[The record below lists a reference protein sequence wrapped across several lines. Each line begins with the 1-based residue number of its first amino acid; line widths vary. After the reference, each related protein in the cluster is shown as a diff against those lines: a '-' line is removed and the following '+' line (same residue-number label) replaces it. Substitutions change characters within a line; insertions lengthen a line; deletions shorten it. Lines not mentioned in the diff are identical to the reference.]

1 MKNNNDK
8 QLLIE
13 QLKKTPIIQ
22 VVCERMNISRA
33 TFYRWK
39 AESQEFTQAVEL
51 AISEGVSLINEL
63 AEAQLISA
71 IKDKNFS
78 AIAYWLNHRHPAYAN
93 KIEVTT
99 KLKHNDEE
107 LTPEQE
113 MIVMKALNLARILPS
128 TLSNLNKEK

>member
-22 VVCERMNISRA
+22 VACEKTGIGRA

-39 AESQEFTQAVEL
+39 NEDSEFSQ
-51 AISEGVSLINEL
+51 AIETSIGEGVSLINEM
-63 AEAQLISA
+63 AESQLISA

-113 MIVMKALNLARILPS
+113 TIVMKALNLARILPS